1 MSLNIVHV
9 HGFKCAGTTFAAS
22 LAANFK
28 NDFRCIEPKT
38 EGPLDWDK
46 ARQAS
51 QELGLRAMSSH
62 SLRLPSILSSDI
74 QFVHLIREPSER
86 LISAWRFQVVA
97 QQNFEGNFSTYLQS
111 EEPKN
116 HQSVPLMPSN
126 YEDVLRNGEE
136 KDFLRKWFRHR
147 PSLFLGVV
155 ERYDESMTILEL
167 ILRQR
172 AMEIDLSYPVPLNQK
187 RGTSVAMEPDVGIPN
202 EFVNIDTFLF
212 QLANVRLDFYI
223 SLFPDFSESLDNYKA
238 RCRQFNEPPE
248 LFSSRFQNENWLH
261 ID

>member
-1 MSLNIVHV
+1 MSLQIVHI

-22 LAANFK
+22 LAANFN
-28 NDFRCIEPKT
+28 NDFRCIEPT
-38 EGPLDWDK
+38 TNRLLHLDK
-46 ARQAS
+46 VL
-51 QELGLRAMSSH
+51 QESKDLGLRAISSH
-62 SLRLPSILSSDI
+62 SLQLPSILSSDI

-86 LISAWRFQVVA
+86 MISAWRFQVVA
-97 QQNFEGNFSTYLQS
+97 QQNFEGNFSKYLQF

-136 KDFLRKWFRHR
+136 KDFLREWFRHR

-187 RGTSVAMEPDVGIPN
+187 RETSVAMEPDVGIPN

-223 SLFPDFSESLDNYKA
+223 SLFPDFSESLDNFKA

-248 LFSSRFQNENWLH
+248 LFLSRFQNQKWLH

>member
-1 MSLNIVHV
+1 MSLEIVHV

-22 LAANFK
+22 LAANF
-28 NDFRCIEPKT
+28 NNEFRCIEPTTKKF
-38 EGPLDWDK
+38 LDLEK
-46 ARQAS
+46 ARQVS
-51 QELGLRAMSSH
+51 KDLGLRAISSH
-62 SLRLPSILSSDI
+62 SLSLPSILSSDI

-111 EEPKN
+111 QVPKN
-116 HQSVPLMPSN
+116 QQSVPLMPSD

-136 KDFLRKWFRHR
+136 KDFLREWFRHR

-172 AMEIDLSYPVPLNQK
+172 SMEIDLSYPVPLNQK
-187 RGTSVAMEPDVGIPN
+187 RETFFAMEPDVGIPK
-202 EFVNIDTFLF
+202 EFVNIDTYLY

-248 LFSSRFQNENWLH
+248 LFSSRFQNVNWLH

>member
-1 MSLNIVHV
+1 MTLKIVHV
-9 HGFKCAGTTFAAS
+9 HGFKCAGTSFSAS

-38 EGPLDWDK
+38 EGLLDWDK
-46 ARQAS
+46 AHQAC

-86 LISAWRFQVVA
+86 LISAWRFRVVA
-97 QQNFEGNFSTYLQS
+97 QQNFEGDFSKYLFEENKNQQS
-111 EEPKN
+111 A
-116 HQSVPLMPSN
+116 PLMPSI

-136 KDFLRKWFRHR
+136 ENFLQKQFRHR

-167 ILRQR
+167 LLRQR
-172 AMEIDLSYPVPLNQK
+172 GMEIDLSYPVPLNQK
-187 RGTSVAMEPDVGIPN
+187 RETSVAMEPDVEIPN

-212 QLANVRLDFYI
+212 QLANVRLDIYI
-223 SLFPDFSESLDNYKA
+223 SLFPDFSESLDNFKA
-238 RCRQFNEPPE
+238 RCRHFNEPSE
-248 LFSSRFQNENWLH
+248 LFSSRIENKNWLY
-261 ID
+261 IE